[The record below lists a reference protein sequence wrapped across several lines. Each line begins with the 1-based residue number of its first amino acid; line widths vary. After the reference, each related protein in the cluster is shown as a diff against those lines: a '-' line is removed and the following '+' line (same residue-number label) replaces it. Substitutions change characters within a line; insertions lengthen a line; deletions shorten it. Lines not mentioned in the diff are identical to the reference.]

1 MSPLFAQTGVSWIAC
16 TQLTV
21 VENRLNVAGL
31 RVHCDAQLQQHLF
44 QDVSCK
50 CRLYNVCSVQA
61 VDAAECQLR
70 LHNAVAYFVRN
81 TPVWSRTSSPCR
93 SQR

>member
-1 MSPLFAQTGVSWIAC
+1 MSPLFAQTGVSWMTY

-21 VENRLNVAGL
+21 VENRLDITSL
-31 RVHCDAQLQQHLF
+31 RVNRDAQLQQHLL

-50 CRLYNVCSVQA
+50 CRLYNICSVQA
-61 VDAAECQLR
+61 VDAAGRQLETVK
-70 LHNAVAYFVRN
+70 LAYFVRN